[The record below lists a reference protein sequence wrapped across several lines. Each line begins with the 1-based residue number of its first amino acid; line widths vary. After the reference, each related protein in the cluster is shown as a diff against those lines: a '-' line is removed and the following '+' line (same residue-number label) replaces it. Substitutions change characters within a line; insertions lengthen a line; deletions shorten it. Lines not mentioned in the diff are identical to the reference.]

1 MARKVPG
8 IKKAG
13 QAVKDSMHGL
23 LDEDRAPL
31 LVKPAPPRVSF
42 RHVTVP
48 GGLKRHYALKLML
61 SAALRPR

>member
-8 IKKAG
+8 IRKAG

-31 LVKPAPPRVSF
+31 LVKPTRLGVSF
-42 RHVTVP
+42 RHVAVP
-48 GGLKRHYALKLML
+48 GGL
-61 SAALRPR
+61 